1 MNKLRKLLLSILMVP
16 AEPQPP
22 PGSTESLRIFRAA
35 PAYYHYSILKWGLAQ
50 LGALFGLAFSLFVT
64 FGFLERWIPD
74 FLGVL
79 EILAIPIFLIQAI
92 VSFVLLR
99 LHYELRWYMVSDRS
113 LRIREGIFRIREQTM
128 TVANI
133 QNIGFRQG
141 PLQRAFG
148 IADLEVRTAGGG
160 TAEGQSEGG
169 GANDPHL
176 GSLRGLA
183 DAKEVRNLIYS
194 ALRRQRGSGL
204 GDPDETSPTLGTN
217 ATPTSDRPRT
227 SLPLEAAKAVLR
239 ETRALRKQLTAVS
252 G

>member
-1 MNKLRKLLLSILMVP
+1 MNALRELLLSLLRVP

-22 PGSTESLRIFRAA
+22 PGSTRSLRIFRAA
-35 PAYYHYSILKWGLAQ
+35 PAYYHYSLVKWGLAQ
-50 LGALFGLAFSLFVT
+50 VGTLLGLGVSLFVT
-64 FGFLERWIPD
+64 FGFLDRWIPD
-74 FLGVL
+74 VMGFLQ
-79 EILAIPIFLIQAI
+79 ILAIPIFLAQAI

-128 TVANI
+128 TIANI

-160 TAEGQSEGG
+160 SAEGKSEGG
-169 GANDPHL
+169 GSNDPHL

-183 DAKEVRNLIYS
+183 DAKEVRNLIYA

-204 GDPDETSPTLGTN
+204 GDPDEPTAAASPGRSPT
-217 ATPTSDRPRT
+217 RP
-227 SLPLEAAKAVLR
+227 LPLEAAEAVLR
-239 ETRALRKQLTAVS
+239 EARALRKQLS
-252 G
+252 GVAG